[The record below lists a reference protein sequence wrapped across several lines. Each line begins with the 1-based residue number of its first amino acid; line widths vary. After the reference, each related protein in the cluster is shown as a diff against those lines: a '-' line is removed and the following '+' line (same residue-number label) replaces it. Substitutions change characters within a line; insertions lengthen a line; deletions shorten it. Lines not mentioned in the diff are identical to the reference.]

1 MRHLVRT
8 GVVAAALGLGL
19 GALPAAPALALAP
32 GTTVTPAGHDYTA
45 ALVSG
50 TTAAFV
56 VGSTTVNCA
65 QSGTTGQVPAEP
77 ANTSPDGPVVSPVS
91 PATFGTNGAS
101 CPTNVPFTTART
113 VSNAT
118 NGPWTIAL
126 QYDPAGSTGTMTI
139 PAAGVVTTI
148 TGLASCTVTVAPD
161 GPASVSGPWRA
172 GGAAGPPVLDF
183 SAGVTLPIRVTGGLA
198 CPTGAT
204 TATFRATYE
213 ITDAT
218 DPARQITVSAPEG

>member
-8 GVVAAALGLGL
+8 GVVAALGLGL
-19 GALPAAPALALAP
+19 GALPAAPALGLAP
-32 GTTVTPAGHDYTA
+32 GTTVGPAGHDYAA

-56 VGSTTVNCA
+56 VGNTTVNCS
-65 QSGTTGQVPAEP
+65 QSATTGQVPAEP

-91 PATFGTNGAS
+91 PATFGNNGAN

-113 VSNAT
+113 VSNDT

-161 GPASVSGPWRA
+161 GPASVSGPWRS
-172 GGAAGPPVLDF
+172 GGEAGP
-183 SAGVTLPIRVTGGLA
+183 
-198 CPTGAT
+198 
-204 TATFRATYE
+204 
-213 ITDAT
+213 
-218 DPARQITVSAPEG
+218 